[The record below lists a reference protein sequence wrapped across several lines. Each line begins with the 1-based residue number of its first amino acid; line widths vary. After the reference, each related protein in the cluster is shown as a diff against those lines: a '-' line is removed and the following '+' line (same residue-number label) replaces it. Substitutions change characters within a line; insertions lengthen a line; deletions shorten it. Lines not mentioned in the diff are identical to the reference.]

1 MTSGTDAPAAARA
14 LWFAAAGV
22 AELREADVRPPR
34 ANEITVDA
42 LASLVSL
49 GTELTIF
56 RGLVPPDQEVR
67 PRTVE
72 GTFAFPI
79 KYGYQVVGRVVAA
92 GERSGFDV
100 GDAVFVRHPHQSRF
114 TVTVDW
120 DDPPLTFKLPEY
132 ANPEIAVFANLLD
145 VSLNALLD
153 VPVRVGDVVAVFG
166 HGAIGMFCAQLARRT
181 AAAVVV
187 VDPSPRR
194 RQLALDFGADFAVDP
209 AEAGAAIAEA
219 SQGRGVDIAIEASG
233 APPALQ
239 QAIRSSGMEGTVL
252 VVGFYGSKPVPL
264 VLSPEFHLD
273 RLRLVSS
280 MTRAINP
287 SLRSRWNLSRRMHTA
302 LRLLPELYHPE
313 LVSHRIPF
321 ERAPDAYD
329 LADRA
334 PDDVVGIVLTYG

>member
-1 MTSGTDAPAAARA
+1 MTAAAQA
-14 LWFAAAGV
+14 LWFAAPGV
-22 AELREADVRPPR
+22 AELRDAEVRPPQ

-42 LASLVSL
+42 VASLVSL
-49 GTELTIF
+49 GTELKIY
-56 RGLVPPDQEVR
+56 RGLFPPDQEVR

-79 KYGYQVVGRVVAA
+79 KYGYQVVGRVAEA
-92 GERSGFDV
+92 GAESGFDV

-120 DDPPLTFKLPEY
+120 ADPPLTFKLPEY
-132 ANPEIAVFANLLD
+132 DNPEIAVFANLLD

-181 AAAVVV
+181 AVAVVV

-194 RQLALDFGADFAVDP
+194 RELALDLGADFAVDP
-209 AEAGAAIAEA
+209 SDAPAAIEEA
-219 SQGRGVDIAIEASG
+219 SQGRGVDVAIEASG
-233 APPALQ
+233 APDALQ
-239 QAIRSSGMEGTVL
+239 QAIRSTGMEGTVL
-252 VVGFYGSKPVPL
+252 VVAYYGSKPVPL

-273 RLRLVSS
+273 RQRMVSS

-287 SLRSRWNLSRRMHTA
+287 ELRSRWDLSRRMHTSF
-302 LRLLPELYHPE
+302 RLLPELYHPE
-313 LVSHRIPF
+313 LISHRIPF
-321 ERAPDAYD
+321 ERAPEAYQ
-329 LADRA
+329 LADDA
-334 PDDVVGIVLTYG
+334 TDDVVGIVLDYDVDG